1 MDVDDERRS
10 TNTSPSVTSS
20 GQSGRPTST
29 PVLPR
34 IVAAADASD
43 SRHPGR
49 QHLSHHEHDL
59 RDPNSSAIRRE
70 PPQPYDPRHTYPPAP
85 TSPTRRHYY
94 PSEHYYE
101 DRRRHNHPPYEHPY
115 PSRPYSAVDL
125 ERHPYREPYPPSPR
139 STYSEYIPPRP
150 SSALRLQDERY
161 HHQQRRSLSP
171 PRFRPVNR
179 DQRDRSPHNRYPQYP
194 EQPYPPRDPRDRL
207 HSRSDTNDREYR
219 EYGHRPESPY
229 PESPRSRQRVLEE
242 FAQRADRWSH
252 SLGRY
257 VAPVP
262 REPPRDTTAPF
273 SSVHQGNRSNGYGD
287 RGTGRDTILP
297 PAREILSVSPERPTG
312 AARGSR
318 IIRVSRSMPVDTLFS
333 PPQGP
338 ATYFGRRTGFES
350 SDDIYS
356 VQAPEEILR
365 LMSLQAITRPSEF
378 QEDSPR
384 QGRLHPMSP
393 RPMADRTRILGGISD
408 LHHQHRSTSRSM
420 IHVHEPPNT
429 PTHHRSHNDHVPP
442 IQPSRTGFPSSGLRS
457 TAPATPPIPRTAQ
470 HDSRTTLPHLS
481 FYSYYY
487 SYPLLILINSI
498 ISTTLSRT
506 FIRSLTTSSA
516 KTTVSPATTPSTD
529 PPSTLRTH

>member
-1 MDVDDERRS
+1 MDIDEERRS

-59 RDPNSSAIRRE
+59 RDPNSSIRRD
-70 PPQPYDPRHTYPPAP
+70 PPAQPYDPRHTFPQAP
-85 TSPTRRHYY
+85 ISPIRRSYY

-101 DRRRHNHPPYEHPY
+101 DRQRHNHPAYEHPY

-125 ERHPYREPYPPSPR
+125 ERHAYREPYPPSPR

-150 SSALRLQDERY
+150 TSALRLQDERY

-179 DQRDRSPHNRYPQYP
+179 DPRDRSPNNRYPPYP
-194 EQPYPPRDPRDRL
+194 ERPYPPRDPREYSHRL
-207 HSRSDTNDREYR
+207 HSRGDTSDREYR
-219 EYGHRPESPY
+219 EYGQRPESPY

-257 VAPVP
+257 APIQ
-262 REPPRDTTAPF
+262 REPPRDTTTPF
-273 SSVHQGNRSNGYGD
+273 STAHQGNRSNGYGD
-287 RGTGRDTILP
+287 RGNGRDTILP
-297 PAREILSVSPERPTG
+297 PARDILSVSPERPTQG
-312 AARGSR
+312 ALSSAPVTRSRPSRGVRLS
-318 IIRVSRSMPVDTLFS
+318 L
-333 PPQGP
+333 
-338 ATYFGRRTGFES
+338 RTGFEPLAG
-350 SDDIYS
+350 DDPYS

-365 LMSLQAITRPSEF
+365 QMSLQAITRPSEF
-378 QEDSPR
+378 QDDSPR

-393 RPMADRTRILGGISD
+393 RPMADRTRILGGNSD

-420 IHVHEPPNT
+420 IHEPHT
-429 PTHHRSHNDHVPP
+429 PTHHRSHNDVPP
-442 IQPSRTGFPSSGLRS
+442 IQPNRTGFPSSGLRS

-470 HDSRTTLPHLS
+470 HDSRTLPS
-481 FYSYYY
+481 S
-487 SYPLLILINSI
+487 SI
-498 ISTTLSRT
+498 FL
-506 FIRSLTTSSA
+506 
-516 KTTVSPATTPSTD
+516 
-529 PPSTLRTH
+529 

>member
-1 MDVDDERRS
+1 MDIDEERRS

-20 GQSGRPTST
+20 GQSGRPGTT
-29 PVLPR
+29 VLPR
-34 IVAAADASD
+34 IVAAADASE

-70 PPQPYDPRHTYPPAP
+70 PPQPYDPRHTFPPAA
-85 TSPTRRHYY
+85 TSPTRRYYY
-94 PSEHYYE
+94 PSEHYYD

-150 SSALRLQDERY
+150 TSALRLQDERY

-179 DQRDRSPHNRYPQYP
+179 DPRDRSPDNRYPQYP
-194 EQPYPPRDPRDRL
+194 ERPYPPRDPREYSHRL
-207 HSRSDTNDREYR
+207 HCRSDPSDREYR

-257 VAPVP
+257 APVP
-262 REPPRDTTAPF
+262 RDPPPRDTTPF
-273 SSVHQGNRSNGYGD
+273 SSAHPGNRSNGYGD
-287 RGTGRDTILP
+287 RGNGRDTILP

-312 AARGSR
+312 VARGSR
-318 IIRVSRSMPVDTLFS
+318 ITKVRLGSMGTG
-333 PPQGP
+333 PPSQG
-338 ATYFGRRTGFES
+338 ATYFERRTGFES
-350 SDDIYS
+350 DDPYS

-384 QGRLHPMSP
+384 LHPMSP
-393 RPMADRTRILGGISD
+393 RPVTDRTRILGGISD
-408 LHHQHRSTSRSM
+408 PHHQHRSTSRSM
-420 IHVHEPPNT
+420 IHVHEPPHT

-442 IQPSRTGFPSSGLRS
+442 IQPSRTGFPSWGLRS

-470 HDSRTTLPHLS
+470 HDSRTLPFHTDLS
-481 FYSYYY
+481 F
-487 SYPLLILINSI
+487 
-498 ISTTLSRT
+498 
-506 FIRSLTTSSA
+506 
-516 KTTVSPATTPSTD
+516 
-529 PPSTLRTH
+529 